1 MCCPYMLQLG
11 QVKKV
16 GIFANRKVI
25 GNNLSNFMMEF
36 LVVYEALCNQKCPT
50 MYDKLPFL
58 KQGICGIVA
67 YGRNAF
73 LILSRDSKLP
83 PEQHRTFTW
92 DETEYPQLSTASS
105 VDTIVEILELEE
117 VLYCK
122 KLDSLEPKALGEAL
136 GLKAAEQLADT
147 LLEENMRTAQPTLED
162 AVDRMKQAYEL
173 LFRLENNLR
182 QLIEQELKKQF
193 GEGDWWEKGA
203 THRAKAQSD
212 RNQQDPRWKW
222 HEPLKASPLNYV
234 DFETLHDIIVN
245 KNWEIFE
252 GALGPKATFSAN
264 FKNLEVPR
272 NLIAHNNVLTQQEFY
287 DFHRTAET
295 LLRMIKTYLQ

>member
-1 MCCPYMLQLG
+1 MG
-11 QVKKV
+11 V
-16 GIFANRKVI
+16 FDNRQAI
-25 GNNLSNFMMEF
+25 ETNLDNFMNAFRQRYGM
-36 LVVYEALCNQKCPT
+36 LCKQKCPT
-50 MYDKLPFL
+50 ICDKLPFL
-58 KQGICGIVA
+58 KQGILGEVA

-83 PEQHRTFTW
+83 LGLYRTGTW

-117 VLYCK
+117 VLYCR

-136 GLKAAEQLADT
+136 GLKAAEQLAET

-203 THRAKAQSD
+203 THRAKEQSD

-252 GALGPKATFSAN
+252 EILEPQATFSSN
-264 FKNLEVPR
+264 LKNLEVPR
-272 NLIAHNNVLTQQEFY
+272 NVIAHNNLLTQQEFY
-287 DFHRTAET
+287 DFRRTAGT
-295 LLRMIKTYLQ
+295 LLRMIKTHLQ